1 MGRNEKRGGSTGD
14 GGMWGVGEWETWGQG
29 DGGRR
34 RERKGEFGMWNA
46 KKKGMGSTGDGETE
60 RLRGGISW

>member
-1 MGRNEKRGGSTGD
+1 MGGC
-14 GGMWGVGEWETWGQG
+14 GEWVNGRLGDRET
-29 DGGRR
+29 GGRR

-46 KKKGMGSTGDGETE
+46 KKNGMGSTGKGVTE